1 MGIYNTKNL
10 EIEALNEVYFGQTPG
25 ITKVFD
31 AFCKFRDKYVT
42 NRKFFMFDIDA
53 DHDPDLADFIKE
65 VEREFNIYSFSFLIE
80 NTDMPNM
87 MTLMPYGNP
96 SSTKQVEYKKSG
108 YRFKD
113 GTDACII
120 VIAPTGLLFN
130 ADITD
135 REAFAIFLHEIGHNF
150 QNVINESMCG
160 LNMINK
166 CLLVYN
172 LVILLLI
179 DQLSFIKNMAL
190 LGIANNKVL
199 GQLSKILNKV
209 TISDKKTIYSYYNFV
224 AGIVKSVKFGTN
236 QLATLVLGPILRIMN
251 AVQKLIRNLSNPLN
265 AIQSYRGEQM
275 ADRFPVM
282 YGFGPDSYTADAKL
296 DGLQYSTNVGSVVQ
310 KVPIVSHFFNLVALP
325 ADILNSLVDC
335 HPGTASRMISYVDQF
350 ENDLKDPRI
359 DPKAKKLI
367 KKDLDQIRKSE
378 KEIFDKNKKINN
390 PRVVQWWYNNFI
402 YHCCGGDIKYSISK
416 KLFDDDK
423 EINDLYY
430 QNVNN
435 ESYINNFEVK

>member
-1 MGIYNTKNL
+1 
-10 EIEALNEVYFGQTPG
+10 
-25 ITKVFD
+25 
-31 AFCKFRDKYVT
+31 
-42 NRKFFMFDIDA
+42 
-53 DHDPDLADFIKE
+53 
-65 VEREFNIYSFSFLIE
+65 
-80 NTDMPNM
+80 
-87 MTLMPYGNP
+87 
-96 SSTKQVEYKKSG
+96 
-108 YRFKD
+108 
-113 GTDACII
+113 
-120 VIAPTGLLFN
+120 
-130 ADITD
+130 
-135 REAFAIFLHEIGHNF
+135 
-150 QNVINESMCG
+150 
-160 LNMINK
+160 
-166 CLLVYN
+166 
-172 LVILLLI
+172 
-179 DQLSFIKNMAL
+179 
-190 LGIANNKVL
+190 
-199 GQLSKILNKV
+199 
-209 TISDKKTIYSYYNFV
+209 
-224 AGIVKSVKFGTN
+224 
-236 QLATLVLGPILRIMN
+236 
-251 AVQKLIRNLSNPLN
+251 
-265 AIQSYRGEQM
+265 M

-416 KLFDDDK
+416 KLFNDDK

>member
-1 MGIYNTKNL
+1 MGIYNTQNL

-80 NTDMPNM
+80 NNDKINM
-87 MTLMPYGNP
+87 FTLLPYGNP
-96 SSTKQVEYKKSG
+96 SSTKKVEYRKSG

-135 REAFAIFLHEIGHNF
+135 REAFALFLHEIGHNF
-150 QNVINESMCG
+150 QNIINKSMCG

-166 CLLVYN
+166 CLLVYK
-172 LVILLLI
+172 LAVSLLL
-179 DQLSFIKNMAL
+179 DQLDFIKNIAL
-190 LGIANNKVL
+190 LSVYNNKIL
-199 GQLSKILNKV
+199 GKVSKILNKV
-209 TISDKKTIYSYYNFV
+209 TISDKRTVYSYCNYV
-224 AGIVKSVKFGTN
+224 SGIVKSIGTGVS
-236 QLATLVLGPILRIMN
+236 QLSSLISNPILRIGLF
-251 AVQKLIRNLSNPLN
+251 VKILTKNLLNPLD
-265 AIQSYRGEQM
+265 AIQKYRGEQI
-275 ADRFPVM
+275 ADKFPAM
-282 YGFGPDSYTADAKL
+282 YGFGPDAYTMQVKF
-296 DGLQYSTNVGSVVQ
+296 DGAQYSTNIGSIIQ
-310 KVPIVSHFFNLVALP
+310 KIPIVSHFLNLIALP
-325 ADILNSLVDC
+325 ADILLTLTDE
-335 HPGTASRMISYVDQF
+335 HPEVASRMISYVDQF

-390 PRVVQWWYNNFI
+390 PRVVKWWYNNFI

-416 KLFDDDK
+416 KLFNDDK

-430 QNVNN
+430 KNVNN